1 MASKTR
7 PFIPNQV
14 FVGLPWKNVR
24 ARYQRVLTR
33 LELRFPL
40 HFTIVGKDDGQS
52 AEDLFE
58 IIKTRISESSV
69 GIFDATGGNPN
80 VSLEYGYAEG
90 LEIDRVI
97 YVSTH
102 KAATSSA
109 GSPIISDLGG
119 KRRVQYKTEKSL
131 KSHLET
137 FARGHDYTLRY
148 ETFVKKAFARLTKGG
163 KKSSRTLALKVVH
176 ALDGVENRRHED
188 LVQRIQTA
196 GYGQDEVRD
205 MIRKLHAAGLI
216 NAEVGR
222 YSRVRVA

>member
-1 MASKTR
+1 MASKSR
-7 PFIPNQV
+7 DFIPNQV

-24 ARYQRVLTR
+24 ARYERVLSR

-40 HFTIVGKDDGQS
+40 HFTIVGRNDGQS

-69 GIFDATGGNPN
+69 AIFDATGGNPN

-102 KAATSSA
+102 KAASSTA

-131 KSHLET
+131 MSHLEN
-137 FARGHDYTLRY
+137 FARNHDYTHRY
-148 ETFVKKAFARLTKGG
+148 ETFVKKAFARLNKGQ
-163 KKSSRTLALKVVH
+163 KKSSRTLALKVIH
-176 ALDGVENRRHED
+176 ALDGVENRRHDD
-188 LVQRIQTA
+188 LVQRVQAT
-196 GYGQDEVRD
+196 GYSNGEIRE
-205 MIRKLHAAGLI
+205 MIRKLHSAGLI
-216 NAEVGR
+216 SAEVGR

>member
-1 MASKTR
+1 MPSKDR
-7 PFIPNQV
+7 AFIPNQV

-24 ARYQRVLTR
+24 ARYDRVIKK
-33 LELRFPL
+33 LEKRFPL
-40 HFTIVGKDDGQS
+40 HFTIVGKNDGQS

-58 IIKTRISESSV
+58 IIKTRISESSI

-102 KAATSSA
+102 KAATSNS

-119 KRRVQYKTEKSL
+119 KRRVQYKTEASL
-131 KSHLET
+131 KSHLEN
-137 FARGHDYTLRY
+137 FSRSHNYTVRY
-148 ETFVKKAFARLTKGG
+148 EKFVKKAFAKLKKGE
-163 KKSSRTLALKVVH
+163 KKSNRTLALKVIH
-176 ALDGVENRRHED
+176 ALDGVENRRHDD
-188 LVQRIQTA
+188 LVQHVQA
-196 GYGQDEVRD
+196 EGYGNDEIRD
-205 MIRKLHAAGLI
+205 MIRKLHASGLI

>member
-1 MASKTR
+1 MPAKSR
-7 PFIPNQV
+7 NFVPNQV

-24 ARYQRVLTR
+24 ARYERVLAR

-40 HFTIVGKDDGQS
+40 HFTIVGKNDGQS

-58 IIKTRISESSV
+58 VIKSRISQSSV

-102 KAATSSA
+102 KAAPVHA
-109 GSPIISDLGG
+109 GAPIISDLGG
-119 KRRVQYKTEKSL
+119 KRRIQYKTEKSL
-131 KSHLET
+131 MSHLES
-137 FARGHDYTLRY
+137 FARTHAYTLRY
-148 ETFVKKAFARLTKGG
+148 EKFVTKAFARLGKGN

-176 ALDGVENRRHED
+176 ALDGVENRRHDD
-188 LVQRIQTA
+188 LVQRVQA
-196 GYGQDEVRD
+196 NGYKDSDIRE
-205 MIRKLHAAGLI
+205 MIRKLHTAGLI
-216 NAEVGR
+216 RAEVGR